1 MTPFV
6 NICKDSIQCFMFAV
20 NVMTRITGQSATGGV
35 GAYLC
40 TLFHETHASLLR
52 CQRFLS

>member
-20 NVMTRITGQSATGGV
+20 NVMTRITGQSATGNV